1 MREEG
6 LPCGYLRPPSQ
17 ERGPGGHNWVPSPP
31 CEGQPHATHMA
42 VKSRPRSKGA
52 GLLSEKIKYLEIG
65 KDDTNQKQQICTK
78 LTKTHINSETN
89 FPFCSQIL
97 TCSTSIY

>member
-42 VKSRPRSKGA
+42 VKSGPQQGGGTVVRKD
-52 GLLSEKIKYLEIG
+52 KIFRNRER
-65 KDDTNQKQQICTK
+65 
-78 LTKTHINSETN
+78 
-89 FPFCSQIL
+89 
-97 TCSTSIY
+97 